1 MGLDIGVV
9 DINYLEQP
17 VGTTYDFL
25 WYLNVNAE
33 EAEWLTG
40 AEGSTFIEIT
50 RETMDEQVRR
60 FQSENKLSQNAFE
73 RIQRWIAALP
83 WKGDVIMLHF
93 GW

>member
-1 MGLDIGVV
+1 MGLDVGVV
-9 DINYLEQP
+9 SINYLDQP
-17 VGTTYDFL
+17 HGATYDFL

-33 EAEWLTG
+33 VAEWLTG
-40 AEGSTFIEIT
+40 SEGSTFIEIT

-60 FQSENKLSQNAFE
+60 FQSENKLSQNASE
-73 RIQRWIAALP
+73 RISRWIASLP

>member
-1 MGLDIGVV
+1 MGLDVGVV
-9 DINYLEQP
+9 SINYLDRP
-17 VGTTYDFL
+17 IGAIYDFL

-33 EAEWLTG
+33 QAEWLTG

-50 RETMDEQVRR
+50 RDTMDEQVRR
-60 FQSENKLSQNAFE
+60 FQSENKLSQNASE
-73 RIQRWIAALP
+73 RISRWIASLP

>member
-9 DINYLEQP
+9 NINYLDRP
-17 VGTTYDFL
+17 IGTTYDFL

-33 EAEWLTG
+33 EADWITG
-40 AEGSTFIEIT
+40 AERSTFI
-50 RETMDEQVRR
+50 RETMDKQVRR
-60 FQSENKLSQNAFE
+60 FQSENKLAQNALD

-83 WKGDVIMLHF
+83 WKGEVIMLHF

>member
-9 DINYLEQP
+9 NINYLDRP
-17 VGTTYDFL
+17 IGTIYDFL

-50 RETMDEQVRR
+50 RETMDEQVRK
-60 FQSENKLSQNAFE
+60 FQSENKLAQNALE
-73 RIQRWIAALP
+73 RIQRWIGSLP